1 MLYSLVYG
9 YQFHPKCCNL
19 HSIIPQ
25 KTVIITSFKHISVRY
40 LVICIEISSW
50 KTYMKSKTHSWQT
63 HYLTP
68 VWYADN
74 HVYFILYLM
83 AIKHCNTF
91 NKMLTW
97 KCNRSSQVS
106 STVFYR
112 VQTFRNKQ
120 LVLFFTLEKK
130 FKFHFQRVH
139 SMAQKHDPCYNVLN
153 LYQCEQT
160 FQKLQLSVLW
170 CCVV

>member
-1 MLYSLVYG
+1 MRYEPLKVANIKITVYWCVMLYSLVYG

-50 KTYMKSKTHSWQT
+50 KTYIKSETHSRQT

-74 HVYFILYLM
+74 HVYCILYLM

-91 NKMLTW
+91 NTMLTW
-97 KCNRSSQVS
+97 RCNKSSQVS

-112 VQTFRNKQ
+112 VQALRNMQ
-120 LVLFFTLEKK
+120 LALFFTLKK
-130 FKFHFQRVH
+130 NLH
-139 SMAQKHDPCYNVLN
+139 SASKEHTHWHKNMIPA
-153 LYQCEQT
+153 T
-160 FQKLQLSVLW
+160 MF
-170 CCVV
+170 